1 MLGDCTIAIS
11 HALGNDRDAP
21 SEKEPT
27 TSSLA
32 RTIPFA
38 AHILQASRAM
48 RAEPRRQ
55 MAKFGLAGDPFALGP
70 GAREPPPPRPSCPG
84 KELRPSARRT
94 ALPARSAACAAPS
107 RP

>member
-1 MLGDCTIAIS
+1 MLGDCTITVS
-11 HALGNDRDAP
+11 HARGNDRGALY
-21 SEKEPT
+21 EKGPK
-27 TSSLA
+27 TSSPA

-38 AHILQASRAM
+38 ARILQALRAM

-55 MAKFGLAGDPFALGP
+55 MAEFGLAGDPFALG
-70 GAREPPPPRPSCPG
+70 AQELESRPSRPPCPG

-94 ALPARSAACAAPS
+94 APPARSATCAAPS